1 MGTAQTMRLLIAM
14 TDRALSLKGE
24 GIRFIFT
31 VRSTLGGY
39 WSDIFS
45 FCAERC
51 VSIANTSFSC
61 FAIGTSFLCNDRCI
75 ADIIVVLSVTSVSS
89 LMQLERFRILLTI
102 RSLEEK

>member
-1 MGTAQTMRLLIAM
+1 MRLLIAM

-24 GIRFIFT
+24 GIRFLFT

-61 FAIGTSFLCNDRCI
+61 FAIGTSGTGSLNTHTSFLCNDRCI

-102 RSLEEK
+102 

>member
-1 MGTAQTMRLLIAM
+1 MRLLIAM

-51 VSIANTSFSC
+51 VSIANTSFFC
-61 FAIGTSFLCNDRCI
+61 FAIGTSFLCNDRCTV
-75 ADIIVVLSVTSVSS
+75 DIIVVLSVTSVSS
-89 LMQLERFRILLTI
+89 LMQLERFRLLLPI